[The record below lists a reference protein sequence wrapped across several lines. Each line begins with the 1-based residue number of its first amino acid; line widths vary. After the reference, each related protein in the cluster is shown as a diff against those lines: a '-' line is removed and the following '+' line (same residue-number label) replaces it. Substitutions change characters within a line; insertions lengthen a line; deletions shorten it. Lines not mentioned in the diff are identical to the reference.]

1 MKYFKFKTIVLLV
14 AMLLSVVAF
23 YGCDKEDD
31 KSDNNNPNNVTPDNQ
46 DPTPNPDPTT
56 DPVAELSE
64 SIKNLANAVT
74 DGKPVELA
82 LDEKTT
88 DEDVKTIVQ
97 ALAQNEKV
105 EVSLDLTK
113 TAITSV
119 PAEAFKEVKNL
130 ATIVLPEK
138 VTTIGDNAFKDC
150 ATLRNVILKES
161 ISKAGTT
168 IKIGKSAFENC
179 AALDSVNIPLSAV
192 ETIEIDPTA
201 FEGTNIALLTGT
213 KFTTFADV
221 KTFAPESV
229 LILANVTEIP
239 DSAFC
244 KVYTYEYTQEHIDGT
259 IETLNGYKYDSTLVS
274 VKFADGSKLTKIGNG
289 AFWYCEKM
297 ENLTLPRGVKEIGD
311 GSFCQCISWKNPSIP
326 ESVEAIGDEAFVN
339 VNMGSNF
346 VAPSTVKKW
355 GRCSFYYSDNGIYG
369 KDTYSFADLN
379 FSVRLKNGE
388 LSITKLPIVN
398 DTIVIPNDWI
408 EIPLRIGWNGNT
420 DDIKGLVF
428 EKNSSVEKIMQYQF
442 AEFHMESI
450 EIPASVKELDSLAF
464 SASRDL
470 EKITF
475 EKGSKLEKVAPNA
488 FIWINWWKFPSEI
501 HLPIFCELTGNL
513 AENVQLPPGTKI
525 VVPANL
531 VEQFEA
537 ADCYKGCEI
546 IAEEE

>member
-1 MKYFKFKTIVLLV
+1 MKNFKFKTVALLV
-14 AMLLSVVAF
+14 AMLLPVVAF

-31 KSDNNNPNNVTPDNQ
+31 NPDNNNPNNVTPDNP
-46 DPTPNPDPTT
+46 DSDPTT

-161 ISKAGTT
+161 LSKSGAP

-239 DSAFC
+239 DNAFY
-244 KVYTYEYTQEHIDGT
+244 KAYPFEFTYDDGT
-259 IETLNGYKYDSTLVS
+259 TETRYKYDSTLVS

-289 AFWYCEKM
+289 AFGYCENM
-297 ENLTLPRGVKEIGD
+297 ENLTLPSGVKEIGD

-326 ESVEAIGDEAFVN
+326 ESVEAIGDEAFYL
-339 VNMGSNF
+339 VNMGTNF

-408 EIPLRIGWNGNT
+408 EIPLWIGWSGNT

-488 FIWINWWKFPSEI
+488 FIAINWWKFPSEV
-501 HLPIFCELTGNL
+501 HLPIFCELTGGWDDNDP
-513 AENVQLPPGTKI
+513 LPEGTKI

>member
-1 MKYFKFKTIVLLV
+1 MKNFKFKTIVLLV

-31 KSDNNNPNNVTPDNQ
+31 KSDNNNPSNVTPDNQ

-64 SIKNLANAVT
+64 SIKNLSNAVA

-239 DSAFC
+239 DSAFY
-244 KVYTYEYTQEHIDGT
+244 KVYPYEFTPDDGGAT
-259 IETLNGYKYDSTLVS
+259 ETRYKYDSTLVS

-289 AFWYCEKM
+289 AFWGCEKM
-297 ENLTLPRGVKEIGD
+297 ENLTLPGGVKEIGD
-311 GSFCQCISWKNPSIP
+311 GSFTRCISWKNPSIP
-326 ESVEAIGDEAFVN
+326 ESVEAIGDEAFYL
-339 VNMGSNF
+339 VNMGTNF

-379 FSVRLKNGE
+379 FSVRLKNGG

-408 EIPLRIGWNGNT
+408 EIPLKIGWNG
-420 DDIKGLVF
+420 DVRDIKGLVF
-428 EKNSSVEKIMQYQF
+428 EKNSSVEKIMMYQF
-442 AEFHMESI
+442 VAVYMEQI
-450 EIPASVKELDSLAF
+450 EIPASVRELDSLAL
-464 SASRDL
+464 SASNNL

-488 FIWINWWKFPSEI
+488 FIWIDWWKFPSEI
-501 HLPIFCELTGNL
+501 HLPIFCELTGGWG
-513 AENVQLPPGTKI
+513 ENEPLPEGTKI

-537 ADCYKGCEI
+537 ADCYKACEI

>member
-1 MKYFKFKTIVLLV
+1 MKNFKFKTVVLLV

-31 KSDNNNPNNVTPDNQ
+31 KSDNNNPSNVTPDNP
-46 DPTPNPDPTT
+46 DSTPNPDPTT

-64 SIKNLANAVT
+64 SIKNLSNAVT

-113 TAITSV
+113 TASTSV

-192 ETIEIDPTA
+192 QTIEIDPTA

-239 DSAFC
+239 DSAFY
-244 KVYTYEYTQEHIDGT
+244 KVYPYEFTPDDGGAT
-259 IETLNGYKYDSTLVS
+259 ETRYKYDSTLVS

-311 GSFCQCISWKNPSIP
+311 GSFWQCISWKNPSIP
-326 ESVEAIGDEAFVN
+326 ESVEAIGDEAFFN

-355 GRCSFYYSDNGIYG
+355 GRCSFYYSDNGIFG
-369 KDTYSFADLN
+369 KDTDSFADLN
-379 FSVRLKNGE
+379 FSVRLKNGG

-408 EIPLRIGWNGNT
+408 EIPLKIGWNG
-420 DDIKGLVF
+420 DVRDIKGLVF
-428 EKNSSVEKIMQYQF
+428 EKNSSVEKIMMYQF
-442 AEFHMESI
+442 VAVYMEQI
-450 EIPASVKELDSLAF
+450 EIPASVRELDSMAL
-464 SASRDL
+464 SASNSL

-488 FIWINWWKFPSEI
+488 FIAINWWKFPSEV
-501 HLPIFCELTGNL
+501 HLPIFCELTGGWG
-513 AENVQLPPGTKI
+513 ENEPLPEGTKI

-537 ADCYKGCEI
+537 ADCYKRCEI

>member
-1 MKYFKFKTIVLLV
+1 MKNFNFKTIVLLV

-31 KSDNNNPNNVTPDNQ
+31 NPDNNNPSNVTPDNQ

-64 SIKNLANAVT
+64 SIKNLSNAVT

-239 DSAFC
+239 DGAFY
-244 KVYTYEYTQEHIDGT
+244 KVYPYEFTPDDGGAT
-259 IETLNGYKYDSTLVS
+259 ETRYKYDSTLVS

-289 AFWYCEKM
+289 AFGYCEKM
-297 ENLTLPRGVKEIGD
+297 ENLTLPGGVKEIGNE
-311 GSFCQCISWKNPSIP
+311 SFFRCISWKNPSIP
-326 ESVEAIGDEAFVN
+326 ESVEAIGDEAFYL
-339 VNMGSNF
+339 VNMGTNF

-379 FSVRLKNGE
+379 FSVRLKNGG

-408 EIPLRIGWNGNT
+408 EIPLRIGWNG
-420 DDIKGLVF
+420 DVRDIKGLVF

-442 AEFHMESI
+442 VDVYMEQI
-450 EIPASVKELDSLAF
+450 EIPASVRELDSLAL
-464 SASRDL
+464 SASNSL
-470 EKITF
+470 EKVTF

-501 HLPIFCELTGNL
+501 HLPIFCELTGGWG
-513 AENVQLPPGTKI
+513 ENEPLPEGTKI

-531 VEQFEA
+531 VEQFKA
-537 ADCYKGCEI
+537 ADCYKACEI